1 MLYQIKLRKN
11 LNNTSQKYRILFAGG
26 GTGGHLFPA
35 IAVAN
40 EIKLIQPDIK
50 ILFVGTKKKLES
62 DIVPQAGYK
71 FKPIWISGFSRK
83 LSVKNIVIII
93 KLFVSIIQSFF
104 ICLKFKPQLAIG
116 TGAYVSGPILW
127 VASLLGSKIML
138 LEQNNYP
145 GLTNRMLA
153 KRAHEIHLSF
163 ESSKKYFR
171 RKDNL
176 FITGNPIRTSSRLN
190 DKILSKEKFG
200 LKQDAKTIL
209 ILGGSLGARNINLA
223 VVKNMDR
230 ILALGMQIIWQTGKY
245 YFEEYKTYN
254 SNNLKVLPFIDDM
267 LSAYSAADLIV
278 ARAGATTIAEI
289 SSLGLP
295 AIFIPSD
302 NVTDDHQ
309 YKNAKALVDENA
321 AELIRDK
328 ESVSMIYY
336 KIVELI
342 NDEERLSMFSNN
354 IKKFAKPNAARII
367 AERALNLIKERN

>member
-1 MLYQIKLRKN
+1 LFQIELRKN
-11 LNNTSQKYRILFAGG
+11 LSNVSSKYRILFAGG

-40 EIKLIQPDIK
+40 EIKSIQADVN

-62 DIVPQAGYK
+62 DVVPRAGYE
-71 FKPIWISGFSRK
+71 FKSIWISGFSRK
-83 LSVKNIVIII
+83 LTLKN
-93 KLFVSIIQSFF
+93 LSIIVKIIVSVLQSFI
-104 ICLKFKPQLAIG
+104 ICLKFKPQIAIG

-127 VASLLGSKIML
+127 AASFLGSKIML

-153 KRAHEIHLSF
+153 NRADEIHLSF

-171 RKDNL
+171 KKDNL
-176 FITGNPIRTSSRLN
+176 FVTGNPIRTSTKLN

-200 LKQDAKTIL
+200 LKPNLNTIL
-209 ILGGSLGARNINLA
+209 ILGGSLGARNLNLA

-230 ILALGMQIIWQTGKY
+230 ILALGLQIIWQTGKY
-245 YFEEYKTYN
+245 YYDEYKFYN
-254 SNNLKVLPFIDDM
+254 SNNWKIFPFIDVM
-267 LSAYSAADLIV
+267 FAAYSAVDLIV

-328 ESVSMIYY
+328 EAVNLIYY
-336 KIVELI
+336 KIFELL
-342 NDEERLSMFSNN
+342 NDRNKLSLFSNN
-354 IKKFAKPNAARII
+354 IKKFAKAEAAKVI